1 MKILKNQVILR
12 PTVLDYNGKKV
23 VKKWEDIKKF
33 IGKKVRVT
41 LEHPSIDASTQ
52 DFAKGEE
59 IGEVVI
65 KKCPKGNA
73 LCADLP
79 DHNKHGYSTGYGFK
93 AKKED
98 GVLDGLTYDWW
109 RKLNNIDH
117 IALVADPRDP
127 VLMKVAG
134 DSIDPCSATDGNC
147 YVNIYPKIGIG
158 IDSYIFKEVDLMAEN
173 VEKLTAELKKSKQ
186 NAKDSADLA
195 EKLKQQVTK
204 LLTTRVSSAIDSLES
219 IHGFGKETWKGKPA
233 AFVEGALFALTTQKA
248 RDALSSG
255 AQHQG
260 NEHFDEHD
268 VDGFFDVNDLILND
282 QGKLEI
288 PK

>member
-1 MKILKNQVILR
+1 MKILKNQVFLR

-33 IGKKVRVT
+33 IGQKVRVT

-52 DFAKGEE
+52 DFEKGEE
-59 IGEVVI
+59 VGEVII
-65 KKCPKGNA
+65 KKCPKGKA

-79 DHNKHGYSTGYGFK
+79 DHDKQGYSTGYGFK
-93 AKKED
+93 AEKED
-98 GVLDGLTYDWW
+98 GVYNGLPYDWW

-134 DSIDPCSATDGNC
+134 DSNPPCSATDGNC
-147 YVNIYPKIGIG
+147 YVNIYPKLGIG
-158 IDSYIFKEVDLMAEN
+158 IDSYIFEDDLMAEN
-173 VEKLTAELKKSKQ
+173 IDKLTAELKKEKQ

-195 EKLKQQVTK
+195 EKLKKQVAKLMTTK
-204 LLTTRVSSAIDSLES
+204 ITSAIDSLES
-219 IHGFGKETWKGKPA
+219 IHGFEKKTWNGKPA
-233 AFVEGALFALTTQKA
+233 AFVEGALFALTAQQA

-255 AQHQG
+255 AQHQENEG
-260 NEHFDEHD
+260 NQELD
-268 VDGFFDVNDLILND
+268 VDGFFDVNDLVLND

-288 PK
+288 PN